1 MEAQLI
7 STAPLSD
14 PLQGLAEHQAIG
26 CLLNCYLREFA
37 LPAGQV
43 EWRADGDL
51 PKALTSTLLAGEA
64 LRLSLPE
71 SGVKLALKA
80 DRVSL
85 LGRAR
90 FSSAPFIK
98 RFGQPWRP
106 LSALDARRL
115 LLQEMALQTR
125 TPYNR
130 ELADQLDNSIG
141 ITRAFLAHA
150 RPVQA
155 DRLLESEQALL
166 WGHPM
171 HPSPKSRHGVPMDAL
186 LACSP
191 EVGARFPLCWFRVDD
206 ALWQHRGEP
215 AVLAMLEQ
223 LAGAPG
229 LYPCHPWEV
238 RHILDS
244 SLYRRA
250 EQRGLIEYLGP
261 RGLAMWPTSSVRT
274 LYRADLPY
282 FLKCSI
288 HVRLTNCVRKNAWYE
303 LESAVF
309 MSECLAPVLEQLERT
324 NPGFVLMREPAATSL
339 DFSSLAGPA
348 EQADVQHLQEC
359 FGLLYRDNLAPNAQ
373 QACEPTLAGALFAWD
388 RFGQSQLVPRLTGL
402 ARERGWCYRD
412 AALNWF
418 DAYLRA
424 LVPGVLDAF
433 FNHGVV
439 FEPHLQN
446 TLIGFDN
453 GLPSR
458 VWIRDLEGTKLL
470 PELWPEQRLQG
481 LSERARA
488 SVYYPR
494 AQGWNRI
501 GYCLL
506 VNNLSEAIFHLAD
519 GSAELEQAAWQ
530 RLSSVLRAWAD
541 ANGRPEEIADLL
553 AGGPLPS
560 KNNLKTRLL
569 QKADRQADY
578 TLLAHP
584 MRASA

>member
-7 STAPLSD
+7 STTPLSD

-37 LPAGQV
+37 LPAGLVQ
-43 EWRADGDL
+43 WRADGDL
-51 PKALTSTLLAGEA
+51 PKALTSSLLAGDA
-64 LRLSLPE
+64 VRLTLPA
-71 SGVKLALKA
+71 SHIKLALKA

-90 FSSAPFIK
+90 FCSAPFIK
-98 RFGQPWRP
+98 RFGQPWRL
-106 LSALDARRL
+106 LSAMETCRL
-115 LLQEMALQTR
+115 LLQEMALQTG

-130 ELADQLDNSIG
+130 ELDEQISNSIG
-141 ITRAFLAHA
+141 ISRAFLTHA
-150 RPVQA
+150 RTPQN
-155 DRLLESEQALL
+155 DSLLESEQALL

-171 HPSPKSRHGVPMDAL
+171 HPSPKSRHGVPMDEL

-191 EVGARFPLCWFRVDD
+191 EMGARFPLCWFRVDET
-206 ALWQHRGEP
+206 LLQHRGETE
-215 AVLAMLEQ
+215 AIQMLEQ
-223 LAGAPG
+223 LAGSPG

-238 RHILDS
+238 RHILAS
-244 SLYRRA
+244 SLYRKA
-250 EQRGLIEYLGP
+250 EQDGLIEYLGP
-261 RGLAMWPTSSVRT
+261 LGLPMWPTSSVRT

-309 MSECLAPVLEQLERT
+309 MSECLAPVLNTLEQA
-324 NPGFVLMREPAATSL
+324 NPGFALMREPAATSL

-348 EQADVQHLQEC
+348 EQAEVQHLQEC
-359 FGLLYRDNLAPNAQ
+359 FGLLYRHNLDHGTRQ
-373 QACEPTLAGALFAWD
+373 DCEPTLAGALFAWD
-388 RFGQSQLVPRLTGL
+388 RFGQSLLVQRLAML
-402 ARERGWCYRD
+402 AREQGWNYRT

-418 DAYLRA
+418 HAYLNV
-424 LVPGVLDAF
+424 LMPGVLDAC

-446 TLIGFDN
+446 TLVGFDN

-458 VWIRDLEGTKLL
+458 IWIRDLEGTKLL
-470 PELWPEQRLQG
+470 PEQWPARRLQG
-481 LSERARA
+481 LSEQARA
-488 SVYYPR
+488 SVHYSR
-494 AQGWNRI
+494 DQGWNRI

-506 VNNLSEAIFHLAD
+506 VNNISEAIFHLAD
-519 GSAELEQAAWQ
+519 GDAGLEQLAWQ
-530 RLSSVLRAWAD
+530 QLALALQAWAD
-541 ANGRPEEIADLL
+541 ANDRPAEITELL

-569 QKADRQADY
+569 QKADRLSDY
-578 TLLAHP
+578 TQLDHP
-584 MRASA
+584 MRAPV

>member
-1 MEAQLI
+1 MNTQLI
-7 STAPLSD
+7 STNRLSD

-43 EWRADGDL
+43 EWQAEGDL
-51 PKALTSTLLAGEA
+51 PKALTSSLLAGEA
-64 LRLSLPE
+64 LRLTLPA
-71 SGVKLALKA
+71 SKIKLALKA

-98 RFGQPWRP
+98 RFGQPWRLLP
-106 LSALDARRL
+106 AMEACRL
-115 LLQEMALQTR
+115 LLQEMALQTG

-130 ELADQLDNSIG
+130 ELDEQITNSTG
-141 ITRAFLAHA
+141 ITHAFLSHTRAT
-150 RPVQA
+150 QA
-155 DRLLESEQALL
+155 DSLLESEQALI

-171 HPSPKSRHGVPMDAL
+171 HPSPKSRHGVPTDEL

-191 EVGARFPLCWFRVDD
+191 EVGADFPLCWFRVDES
-206 ALWQHRGEP
+206 LWQHSGEP
-215 AVLAMLEQ
+215 AAITMLEQ

-238 RHILDS
+238 HHILAS
-244 SLYRRA
+244 PLYRKA
-250 EQRGLIEYLGP
+250 EQGGLISYLGP
-261 RGLAMWPTSSVRT
+261 LGLPMWPTSSVRT
-274 LYRADLPY
+274 LYRAELPY

-309 MSECLAPVLEQLERT
+309 MSECLTPVLSELEQA
-324 NPGFVLMREPAATSL
+324 NPGFALMREPAATSL
-339 DFSSLAGPA
+339 DFSSLAGPE
-348 EQADVQHLQEC
+348 EQAAVQHLQEC
-359 FGLLYRDNLAPNAQ
+359 FGLLYRHNLDQ
-373 QACEPTLAGALFAWD
+373 SEQLSCEPTLAGALFAWD
-388 RFGQSQLVPRLTGL
+388 RFGQSQLVQRLTGL
-402 ARERGWCYRD
+402 ARQLGWSYQN

-418 DAYLRA
+418 SAYLNA
-424 LVPGVLDAF
+424 LVPGILDAC

-446 TLIGFDN
+446 TLIGFEHD
-453 GLPSR
+453 LPSR

-470 PELWPEQRLQG
+470 PDHWPAQRLRG
-481 LSERARA
+481 LSERAQA
-488 SVYYPR
+488 SVHYSR
-494 AQGWNRI
+494 EQGWKRI

-506 VNNLSEAIFHLAD
+506 VNNVSEAIFHLAD
-519 GSAELEQAAWQ
+519 GDAGLEQDAWQ
-530 RLSSVLRAWAD
+530 QLAATLQDWID
-541 ANGRPEEIADLL
+541 ANGRPAELAALL
-553 AGGPLPS
+553 AGAPLPS

-569 QKADRQADY
+569 QKADRLADY
-578 TLLAHP
+578 TQLPHP
-584 MRASA
+584 MRASV